1 MIELTCP
8 KCGGKLKTD
17 EKREFI
23 FCEYCGN
30 KIMMDSMNIK
40 IDHKID
46 HNITYREIDEAKI
59 EKQKRKASVAESIK
73 DIFES
78 FFDAV
83 SDFFGNLFLLLM
95 FIAFIAFAIWIKSRM

>member
-1 MIELTCP
+1 MVELTCP

-40 IDHKID
+40 IDHKIE

-78 FFDAV
+78 FFDMIGEFV
-83 SDFFGNLFLLLM
+83 WTVFMILM
-95 FIAFIAFAIWIKSRM
+95 FVIIIAFVIYMKSRM

>member
-8 KCGGKLKTD
+8 KCGGKLQTD

-23 FCEYCGN
+23 FCEYCGH
-30 KIMMDSMNIK
+30 KIMMETVNV
-40 IDHKID
+40 KID
-46 HNITYREIDEAKI
+46 HNITYREINEAKI

-78 FFDAV
+78 FFDMI
-83 SDFFGNLFLLLM
+83 SEFFDNV
-95 FIAFIAFAIWIKSRM
+95 FIIIIMIILVAIVLYARTH